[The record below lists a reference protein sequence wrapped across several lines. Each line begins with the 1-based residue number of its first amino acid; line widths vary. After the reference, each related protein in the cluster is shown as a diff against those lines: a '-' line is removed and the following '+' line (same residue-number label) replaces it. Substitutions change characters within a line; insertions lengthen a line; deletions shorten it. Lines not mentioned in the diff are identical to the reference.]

1 MHPSDCF
8 CTSSADQ
15 DPGGPYPG
23 RVPRQGT
30 RWLLTLVLLGFL
42 GPMGGCTQ
50 LFFQPQRPLV
60 ETPELRAPPYRT
72 VALTASD
79 GTVLSAWFFPA
90 QAPERARARST
101 VLFLHGNAQNLAS
114 QYRSIAWM
122 PAQNLNVLALDY
134 RGYGNS
140 QGLPTLGG
148 VQLDIDAAMAWLLA
162 RDDVDPAH
170 IIVFGQSLG
179 GALAIYYAAHG
190 PHRQAIRA
198 LVVDSAFS
206 DYRTI
211 AREKLASLW
220 LTWPLQWLPWLT
232 IDDDYAPINA
242 IAAVSPIPLL
252 LIQGDQ
258 DAVVPVHH
266 AQELFNAA
274 AAPKALWIV
283 PGAGHIQSLGSIDRQ
298 RELVQYLMQVT
309 P

>member
-1 MHPSDCF
+1 MHPFDCF
-8 CTSSADQ
+8 CTSSAAR
-15 DPGGPYPG
+15 DPGGRYPG
-23 RVPRQGT
+23 RAPRRAARQ
-30 RWLLTLVLLGFL
+30 RLALVLLGLL

-60 ETPELRAPPYRT
+60 ETPGLRALPYRT
-72 VALTASD
+72 VGLTASD

-90 QAPERARARST
+90 QAPQRGPARST

-134 RGYGNS
+134 RGYGDS
-140 QGLPTLGG
+140 QGLPTLRG

-162 RDDVDPAH
+162 RDDVDPGR
-170 IIVFGQSLG
+170 IVVFGQSLG

-198 LVVDSAFS
+198 LVVDSAFA

-242 IAAVSPIPLL
+242 IAAVSPVPLL

-258 DAVVPVHH
+258 DTVVPVHN

-283 PGAGHIQSLGSIDRQ
+283 PGAGHIESLRSTNRQ
-298 RELVQYLMQVT
+298 RELVQYLMQLA